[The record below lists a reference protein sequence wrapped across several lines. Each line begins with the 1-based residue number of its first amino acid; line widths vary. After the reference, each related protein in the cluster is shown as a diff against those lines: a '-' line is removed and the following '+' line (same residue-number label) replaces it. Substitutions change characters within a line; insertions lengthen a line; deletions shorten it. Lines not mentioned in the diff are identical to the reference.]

1 MMVSNG
7 VCLWWCMSLVMT
19 VVVYVSV
26 GDCGGDSLVVTVR
39 MMVSGGVCLWQ

>member
-1 MMVSNG
+1 VGVTVSGGDCRMMVSNG

-26 GDCGGDSLVVTVR
+26 GDCEDDG
-39 MMVSGGVCLWQ
+39 LWW